1 MNNHK
6 EEERSRCVS
15 CQPEVIGPDGGFVNL
30 SPKVPRA
37 HGAPSYS
44 RYGSRAKSDC
54 IPQRLLEVQPLSS
67 RITAAGHHLQ
77 VNSVSVFEL
86 PARSCPPR
94 PCRTQS
100 ILVGT
105 HSVWVLPLPPGP
117 ALSSDKQLKLF
128 AVFLS
133 LNENLLYLSP
143 TLWD

>member
-6 EEERSRCVS
+6 EEERSRRVS

-37 HGAPSYS
+37 HGGMVHGLRVTAFPRDCWKCSLSAP
-44 RYGSRAKSDC
+44 
-54 IPQRLLEVQPLSS
+54 PQTF

-100 ILVGT
+100 ILAGT
-105 HSVWVLPLPPGP
+105 HSVWVLPLPPGS
-117 ALSSDKQLKLF
+117 ALSSGKQLKLF

-143 TLWD
+143 TLRD